1 MARID
6 FHSNVSDKLE
16 YACRLTRKIWSTTPE
31 GEPVRNIVM
40 VGEKADLKKLN
51 ELLWAFSSTDFL
63 PHCFIEEEAAAETPI
78 VLTDDFASS
87 ALNDIPHA
95 DVMIH
100 LGMRM
105 PADVPALVARF
116 PRIVEV
122 VTVNETERLAGR
134 ERFKAYRELGHELH
148 NFDQSKSQRSQYPC

>member
-16 YACRLTRKIWSTTPE
+16 YACRLPRKIWSATPE
-31 GEPVRNIVM
+31 GEPVRNIVI
-40 VGEKADLKKLN
+40 VGEKVDLKKLDD
-51 ELLWAFSSTDFL
+51 LLWTFSSTDFL
-63 PHCFIEEEAAAETPI
+63 PHCYIEDEGAAETPI
-78 VLTDDFASS
+78 VLTDNFASPS
-87 ALNDIPHA
+87 LSTIPHA

-105 PADVPALVARF
+105 PQDVAALVARF

-122 VTVNETERLAGR
+122 VTVNEAERLAGR
-134 ERFKAYRELGHELH
+134 ERFKAYRDLGHELH
-148 NFDQSKSQRSQYPC
+148 NFDQSKS

>member
-16 YACRLTRKIWSTTPE
+16 YACRLTRKIWSATPE

-40 VGEKADLKKLN
+40 VGERADLLKLN
-51 ELLWAFSSTDFL
+51 DLLWSFSGADFL
-63 PHCFIEEEAAAETPI
+63 PHCFIEDEAAAETPI
-78 VLTDDFASS
+78 VLTDDFASP
-87 ALNDIPHA
+87 ALASVPHA

-105 PADVPALVARF
+105 PSDVPALVARF

-122 VTVNETERLAGR
+122 VTVNEAERLAGR
-134 ERFKAYRELGHELH
+134 ERYKAYRDLGHELH
-148 NFDQSKSQRSQYPC
+148 NFDQSKS

>member
-16 YACRLTRKIWSTTPE
+16 YACRLTRKIWSATPE

-40 VGEKADLKKLN
+40 VGEKADLQKLN
-51 ELLWAFSSTDFL
+51 ELLWSFNNTDFL
-63 PHCFIEEEAAAETPI
+63 PHCFIEDEGAAETPI
-78 VLTDDFASS
+78 ILTDDFASS
-87 ALNDIPHA
+87 ALNTIPHA

-122 VTVNETERLAGR
+122 VTVNEVERLAGR
-134 ERFKAYRELGHELH
+134 ERYKAYRDLGHELH
-148 NFDQSKSQRSQYPC
+148 NFDQSKS

>member
-6 FHSNVSDKLE
+6 FHSNVNDKLE
-16 YACRLTRKIWSTTPE
+16 YACRLTRKIWSATPE

-40 VGEKADLKKLN
+40 VGEKADLQKLN
-51 ELLWAFSSTDFL
+51 DLLWSFSGADFL
-63 PHCFIEEEAAAETPI
+63 PHCFIEDEAAAETPI
-78 VLTDDFASS
+78 VLTDDFTSS
-87 ALNDIPHA
+87 ALNNVPHA

-105 PADVPALVARF
+105 PADVVALVARF

-122 VTVNETERLAGR
+122 VTVNEAERLAGR
-134 ERFKAYRELGHELH
+134 ERYKAYRDLGHELH
-148 NFDQSKSQRSQYPC
+148 NFDQSKS

>member
-16 YACRLTRKIWSTTPE
+16 YACRLTRKIWSATPA
-31 GEPVRNIVM
+31 GQAVRNIVM
-40 VGEKADLKKLN
+40 VGEKADLKRLD
-51 ELLWAFSSTDFL
+51 ELLWTFSATDFL
-63 PHCFIEEEAAAETPI
+63 PHCFINDEAASETPI
-78 VLTDDFASS
+78 VLTDDFASP
-87 ALNDIPHA
+87 ALENIPHA

-105 PADVPALVARF
+105 PQDVAALAARF

-122 VTVNETERLAGR
+122 VTVNEAERLAGR
-134 ERFKAYRELGHELH
+134 DRYKAYRDLGHELH
-148 NFDQSKSQRSQYPC
+148 NFDQSKS

>member
-16 YACRLTRKIWSTTPE
+16 YVCRLTRKIWSATEE
-31 GEPVRNIVM
+31 GQSVRQIVI
-40 VGEKADLKKLN
+40 VGEKTDLQKLD
-51 ELLWAFSSTDFL
+51 ELLWTFSSTDFL
-63 PHCFIEEEAAAETPI
+63 PHCFIDDEAATETPI
-78 VLTDDFASS
+78 VLTDDFASP
-87 ALNDIPHA
+87 ALSNLPHA

-105 PADVPALVARF
+105 PQDVAALVARF

-122 VTVNETERLAGR
+122 VTVNEAERLAGR
-134 ERFKAYRELGHELH
+134 ERYKAYRDLGHELH
-148 NFDQSKSQRSQYPC
+148 NFDQSKS

>member
-16 YACRLTRKIWSTTPE
+16 YACRLTRKIWSATPE

-40 VGEKADLKKLN
+40 VGEKADLQKLN
-51 ELLWAFSSTDFL
+51 ELLWSFSNTDFL
-63 PHCFIEEEAAAETPI
+63 PHCFIDDEAAAETPI

-87 ALNDIPHA
+87 ALNNVPHA

-148 NFDQSKSQRSQYPC
+148 NFDQTKS

>member
-6 FHSNVSDKLE
+6 FHSNVKDKLE
-16 YACRLTRKIWSTTPE
+16 YACRLTRKIWSATAA

-40 VGEKADLKKLN
+40 VGEKSDLKTLDN
-51 ELLWAFSSTDFL
+51 LLWTFSKVDFL
-63 PHCFIEEEAAAETPI
+63 PHCYIDEEAALETPI
-78 VLTDDFASS
+78 VLTDDPASP
-87 ALNDIPHA
+87 ALTGLPHA

-105 PADVPALVARF
+105 PKDVAALVARF

-122 VTVNETERLAGR
+122 VTVNEAERLAGR
-134 ERFKAYRELGHELH
+134 ERFKAYRDLGHELH
-148 NFDQSKSQRSQYPC
+148 NFDQSKS

>member
-6 FHSNVSDKLE
+6 FHSNVNDKLE

-31 GEPVRNIVM
+31 GMPVRNIVM
-40 VGEKADLKKLN
+40 VGEKADLQKLN
-51 ELLWAFSSTDFL
+51 ELLWSFSATDFL
-63 PHCFIEEEAAAETPI
+63 PHCFIEDEAAPETPI
-78 VLTDDFASS
+78 VLTDDFASP
-87 ALNDIPHA
+87 ALHHLPHA

-105 PADVPALVARF
+105 PSDVPALVARF

-122 VTVNETERLAGR
+122 VTVNEAERLAGR
-134 ERFKAYRELGHELH
+134 ERYKAYRELGHELH
-148 NFDQSKSQRSQYPC
+148 NFDQSKS

>member
-16 YACRLTRKIWSTTPE
+16 YACRLTRKIWSATPI
-31 GEPVRNIVM
+31 GQPVRNIIM
-40 VGEKADLKKLN
+40 VGEKADLKKLD
-51 ELLWAFSSTDFL
+51 ELLWTFSAVDFL
-63 PHCFIEEEAAAETPI
+63 PHCFIDDEAAAETPI
-78 VLTDDFASS
+78 VLTEDFASP
-87 ALNDIPHA
+87 ALARVPHA

-105 PADVPALVARF
+105 PQDVPALVDRF

-122 VTVNETERLAGR
+122 VTVNEAERLAGR
-134 ERFKAYRELGHELH
+134 ERYKAYRDLGHELH
-148 NFDQSKSQRSQYPC
+148 NFDQSKS

>member
-16 YACRLTRKIWSTTPE
+16 YACRLTRKIWSATPA
-31 GEPVRNIVM
+31 GQAVRNIVM
-40 VGEKADLKKLN
+40 VGEAADLKKLDA
-51 ELLWAFSSTDFL
+51 LLWTFSATDFL
-63 PHCFIEEEAAAETPI
+63 PHCFIGDETAPDTPI
-78 VLTDDFASS
+78 VLTDDFSS
-87 ALNDIPHA
+87 PALLNIPHA

-105 PADVPALVARF
+105 PKDVPALVARF

-122 VTVNETERLAGR
+122 VTVDEAERLAGR
-134 ERFKAYRELGHELH
+134 ERYKAYRDLGHELH
-148 NFDQSKSQRSQYPC
+148 NFDQSKS

>member
-16 YACRLTRKIWSTTPE
+16 YACRLTRKIWSATLV

-40 VGEKADLKKLN
+40 VGEKAVLKKLD
-51 ELLWAFSSTDFL
+51 ELLWTFSAVDFL
-63 PHCFIEEEAAAETPI
+63 PHCFIEDEGAADTPI
-78 VLTDDFASS
+78 LLTDDFSS
-87 ALNDIPHA
+87 PALTQLPHA

-105 PADVPALVARF
+105 PKDVAALVARF

-122 VTVNETERLAGR
+122 VTVNDAERLAGR
-134 ERFKAYRELGHELH
+134 ERYKAYRDLGHELH
-148 NFDQSKSQRSQYPC
+148 NFDQSKS

>member
-6 FHSNVSDKLE
+6 FHSNVNDKLE
-16 YACRLTRKIWSTTPE
+16 YACRLTRKIWSATPE

-40 VGEKADLKKLN
+40 VGEKADLQKLN
-51 ELLWAFSSTDFL
+51 DLLWSFSGADFL
-63 PHCFIEEEAAAETPI
+63 PHCFIEDEAAAETPI
-78 VLTDDFASS
+78 VLTDDFTSS
-87 ALNDIPHA
+87 ALNNVPHA

-105 PADVPALVARF
+105 PADVAALVARF

-122 VTVNETERLAGR
+122 VTVNEA
-134 ERFKAYRELGHELH
+134 
-148 NFDQSKSQRSQYPC
+148 

>member
-6 FHSNVSDKLE
+6 FHSNVNDKLE
-16 YACRLTRKIWSTTPE
+16 YACRLTRKIWSATPE

-40 VGEKADLKKLN
+40 VGEKADLQKLN
-51 ELLWAFSSTDFL
+51 DLLWSFSGADFL
-63 PHCFIEEEAAAETPI
+63 PHCFIEDEAAAETPI
-78 VLTDDFASS
+78 VLTDDCASS
-87 ALNDIPHA
+87 ALNNVPHA

-105 PADVPALVARF
+105 PADVAALVARF

-122 VTVNETERLAGR
+122 VTVNEAERLAGR
-134 ERFKAYRELGHELH
+134 ERYKAYRDLGHELH
-148 NFDQSKSQRSQYPC
+148 NFDQSKS